1 MTEVYTQTMLSME
14 VLRKTRYVHKNKQ
27 FEENGCMPGN
37 CARFM
42 EFRYLGKPQ
51 ICLLCSYILLVTICF
66 WLLPE
71 GTRFLIRFLK
81 VSQTD
86 NCMQEELSNCTVI
99 RSLKEN
105 SSLYALF

>member
-1 MTEVYTQTMLSME
+1 
-14 VLRKTRYVHKNKQ
+14 
-27 FEENGCMPGN
+27 
-37 CARFM
+37 M
-42 EFRYLGKPQ
+42 EFQYLGKPQ

-71 GTRFLIRFLK
+71 GTRFLIRFLN

-86 NCMQEELSNCTVI
+86 NCMQELSNYTVI

-105 SSLYALF
+105 SSLCALF